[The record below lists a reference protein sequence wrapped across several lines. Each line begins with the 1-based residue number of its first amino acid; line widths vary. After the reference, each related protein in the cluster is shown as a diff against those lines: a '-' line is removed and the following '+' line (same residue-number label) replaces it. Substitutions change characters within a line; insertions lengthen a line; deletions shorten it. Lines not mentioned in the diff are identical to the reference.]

1 MIGDNLMSRANLL
14 KKSSYLFDEFLESIK
29 QDKEIGF
36 FRRTIGGHLLMAKV
50 MEYYYK
56 EKNLY
61 VEDLIRLIP
70 VSVISRSSL
79 SALINQTVEMGYFIK
94 IKFDKDRRKK
104 VLTPAE
110 KFIDKYENWLNNYFH
125 N

>member
-14 KKSSYLFDEFLESIK
+14 KKSSYLFDEFLENIK
-29 QDKEIGF
+29 QDNEIGF

-61 VEDLIRLIP
+61 VGDLIRLIP

-94 IKFDKDRRKK
+94 INFDKDRRKK

>member
-1 MIGDNLMSRANLL
+1 
-14 KKSSYLFDEFLESIK
+14 
-29 QDKEIGF
+29 
-36 FRRTIGGHLLMAKV
+36 MAKV

-61 VEDLIRLIP
+61 VGDLIRLIP

-79 SALINQTVEMGYFIK
+79 TALINQTVEMGYFIK
-94 IKFDKDRRKK
+94 INFDKDRRKK